1 MRKKIVF
8 YAFADSIKAKIVFNQ
23 IKLNQSFDKYD
34 KILITDKKLN
44 KFNIKFKKIIN
55 YSDLNKINNI
65 LKKNVFLIISLG
77 WDKKIQDSLIKKNK
91 FKIINCHSGILPN
104 YKGLALFRHC
114 WAHYEKEF
122 GVSIHFIDKKIDSGN
137 IIFIKKFSV
146 GFFDTPT
153 SILIKASQKTHD
165 ALITAINK
173 IEKKYKG
180 KKQKIGRYFVGN
192 ITFHQMI
199 KYRIYN
205 FLAEYIG
212 YQKKYLPY
220 KRI

>member
-1 MRKKIVF
+1 MKQIIVF
-8 YAFADSIKAKIVFNQ
+8 YALSDSIKAKIVFNQ
-23 IKLNQSFDKYD
+23 IKLNRRFDKYD
-34 KILITDKKLN
+34 KILITDKK
-44 KFNIKFKKIIN
+44 FNNFDIKFKKIIN
-55 YSDLNKINNI
+55 YSDLSNINNI

-77 WDKKIQDSLIKKNK
+77 WDKKIHASLIKKNK

-104 YKGLALFRHC
+104 YRGLALFRHC
-114 WAHYEKEF
+114 WAHYDKEF
-122 GVSIHFIDKKIDSGN
+122 GVSIHFIDQKIDSGN
-137 IIFIKKFSV
+137 IILIKKFNV

-165 ALITAINK
+165 ALVMAIKK

-180 KKQKIGRYFVGN
+180 KKQKTGRYFFSN
-192 ITFHQMI
+192 ITFRQMI

-212 YQKKYLPY
+212 YKKKYLPY
-220 KRI
+220 KRV